1 MPLDHENLGLAHWME
16 CPRTETKP
24 TLLAQLH
31 TVELCQASHK
41 LLQLNGSL
49 VGKLVSIVKKDMQGH
64 RIVAQ
69 HHGVTIVI
77 SAGPNIVQTMLVVNF
92 LPVLNNFIVDTQR
105 LFDIEFLFHNLAPVL
120 NLRAPIAYL
129 YEKPVGIAK
138 HRKKL

>member
-1 MPLDHENLGLAHWME
+1 MPA
-16 CPRTETKP
+16 
-24 TLLAQLH
+24 LLIELH

-49 VGKLVSIVKKDMQGH
+49 VGKLVRIVKENMQCH
-64 RIVAQ
+64 RIVVQ

-77 SAGPNIVQTMLVVNF
+77 SAGPNIVQAMLVINF
-92 LPVLNNFIVDTQR
+92 LPVLNNFIVHAQR

-120 NLRAPIAYL
+120 NVRAPIAYL